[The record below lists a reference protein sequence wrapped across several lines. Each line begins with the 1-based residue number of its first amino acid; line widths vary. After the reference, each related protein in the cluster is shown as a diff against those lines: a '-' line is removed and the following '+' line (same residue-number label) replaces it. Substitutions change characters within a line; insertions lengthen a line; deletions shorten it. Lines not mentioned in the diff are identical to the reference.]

1 MPYIIYPEY
10 LIHWSISNMHTVHL
24 ITLSHFLEEETIQ
37 VSIIRVKEDW
47 DQNHSFLIISPLTN
61 QTLLTTRWHAQ
72 EHCSHS
78 SFWMGR
84 EKPGPSNKSELRDS
98 NMIYI
103 KAVSLEDDAN
113 ISMMLQLIK
122 GVLEFLSERAQ
133 RASLKSKS

>member
-10 LIHWSISNMHTVHL
+10 LIHWSVSNMHSPFNHSISFSRRGNKKL
-24 ITLSHFLEEETIQ
+24 
-37 VSIIRVKEDW
+37 SIIRVKENW
-47 DQNHSFLIISPLTN
+47 GQNHSFLITQPLTN

-72 EHCSHS
+72 QRCSLS
-78 SFWMGR
+78 SFWMRR
-84 EKPGPSNKSELRDS
+84 EKSGPSNKSELRDS

-103 KAVSLEDDAN
+103 KAVSLENDAN

-122 GVLEFLSERAQ
+122 GVLEFFSERAQ

>member
-10 LIHWSISNMHTVHL
+10 LIHRSIPNMHSPFNYIISFYRRGNKKL
-24 ITLSHFLEEETIQ
+24 NIT
-37 VSIIRVKEDW
+37 RVKENW
-47 DQNHSFLIISPLTN
+47 GQNHSFLITRPLTN
-61 QTLLTTRWHAQ
+61 QTLLTTRGHAQ
-72 EHCSHS
+72 QCCSHS
-78 SFWMGR
+78 SFWIR
-84 EKPGPSNKSELRDS
+84 RAKSGPSNRPELSDS

-103 KAVSLEDDAN
+103 KAVSLENDAN

>member
-1 MPYIIYPEY
+1 MPRSIA
-10 LIHWSISNMHTVHL
+10 LIL
-24 ITLSHFLEEETIQ
+24 
-37 VSIIRVKEDW
+37 VSEWGEKSLDLQIN
-47 DQNHSFLIISPLTN
+47 QN
-61 QTLLTTRWHAQ
+61 
-72 EHCSHS
+72 
-78 SFWMGR
+78 
-84 EKPGPSNKSELRDS
+84 LRDS